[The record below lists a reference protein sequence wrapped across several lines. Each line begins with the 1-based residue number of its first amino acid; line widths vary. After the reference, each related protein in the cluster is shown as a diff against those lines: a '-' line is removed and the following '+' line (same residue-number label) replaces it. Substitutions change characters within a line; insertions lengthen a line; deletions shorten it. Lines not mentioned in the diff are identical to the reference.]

1 MSRFPAST
9 PFPSD
14 RLRVGECVIEVALRE
29 VHAPGAV
36 RPRRITPKSISVLL
50 VLAEN
55 AGRVVTRD
63 ALLAQVWP
71 ETLPTNDVVTQA
83 IAQLRKAFAGDR
95 GVAYI
100 ETIAKSG
107 YRLLAPVQWL
117 PPAEAEA
124 VEPLAGVDETA
135 MLEPAPIVAVAPG
148 IDAGNAVPRPRSG
161 VRLIAAAAAVALLAL
176 LAVLAVAWAPWR
188 ETSSPLHTAA
198 TGVAVA
204 QARGELIT
212 SSPGFELSP
221 SLSPDA
227 AMVAYMAVPPGSRH
241 IAIMVQT
248 TAPIAPRQ
256 LTFPDDADDLQ
267 PRWSPDGREIAFLRT
282 QSDRSCNVLVVP
294 VSGGPE
300 RRVGGCDR
308 QNPPSFDWT
317 PDGSGLIVSSD
328 AAAAGDGGLRLLD
341 IASGNWRPLDY
352 AARSQD
358 VDFAP
363 HYSPDGR
370 WIVFVRNSPLGDF
383 WRLPATGGTAER
395 LTWMNAEIRG
405 WDWSPDGR
413 SLIYARR
420 NESESRLYRLDLGSG
435 ATIDLGIVD
444 GEEPTVATTVP
455 AMAYVRRRSYFGIYR
470 FHLDGAGGAMQ
481 GERLFASS
489 GRDRLPAIAPDGRQL
504 VFASDRSG
512 DFGLWLGDVE
522 RPGSLGLIP
531 GVRPE
536 SRFMPSWSGDS
547 QRILVAGSD
556 DAGRA
561 GIFEVLPRSAR
572 VTRLP
577 IPLPDPVQA
586 MYLPS
591 NTRAHADRLLVVAGG
606 DGRLGLTLFNRR
618 ERPWRQL
625 ATLDD
630 VSMAQVDPVG
640 QRVLFTRPGQRGL
653 WQADLALSPGSVRQ
667 IEAESPVGSRSRA
680 WLVAGDGEV
689 YSTRR
694 LADCPSQL
702 RRHVPGAAA
711 SQQPRCL
718 DAKRRAATHGFSVN
732 ARTGEAFVTLAEWDG
747 ADIGFVALDVTAPGL
762 WPGTIK

>member
-1 MSRFPAST
+1 MFRLPPSAPL
-9 PFPSD
+9 PSD
-14 RLRVGECVIEVALRE
+14 RLRVGECVIEVALRK

-36 RPRRITPKSISVLL
+36 QPRRITPKSLSVLL

-55 AGRVVTRD
+55 VGRVVTRD

-83 IAQLRKAFAGDR
+83 ITQLRKAFAGDR
-95 GVAYI
+95 DAAYI

-117 PPAEAEA
+117 SPVEGVP
-124 VEPLAGVDETA
+124 VEPVPGAG
-135 MLEPAPIVAVAPG
+135 EPAVQANAPVVTDSPD
-148 IDAGNAVPRPRSG
+148 IDAGDAAPRPRFS
-161 VRLIAAAAAVALLAL
+161 VRAVAATAAAMIALLV
-176 LAVLAVAWAPWR
+176 LAVLWAR
-188 ETSSPLHTAA
+188 SQDAFSPRTAA
-198 TGVAVA
+198 TGAAPVA

-227 AMVAYMAVPPGSRH
+227 AMVAYMAVPPGKRN

-256 LTFPDDADDLQ
+256 LTFPDDADDGQ
-267 PRWSPDGREIAFLRT
+267 PRWSPDGREVAFVRL
-282 QSDRSCNVLVVP
+282 QSGSGCHLLVVP

-300 RRVGGCDR
+300 RRVGACDP

-317 PDGSGLIVSSD
+317 PDGRSLIVSND
-328 AAAAGDGGLRLLD
+328 AVAVGDAGLRVLD
-341 IASGNWRPLDY
+341 LASGQWRSLDY
-352 AARSQD
+352 GAQPED

-383 WRLPATGGTAER
+383 WRLPAAGGTAER
-395 LTWMNAEIRG
+395 LTRMNAEIRG
-405 WDWSPDGR
+405 WDWGPDGN

-420 NESESRLYRLDLGSG
+420 NESESRLYQLDLGTG
-435 ATIDLGIVD
+435 ATLDLGIVD
-444 GEEPTVATTVP
+444 GEDPTVAASVP

-470 FHLDGAGGAMQ
+470 FHLDGADGAMRA
-481 GERLFASS
+481 ERLFASS

-512 DFGLWLGDVE
+512 DFGLWWGDIE

-536 SRFMPSWSGDS
+536 SRYMPSWSADS
-547 QRILVAGSD
+547 SRVLVAGSD
-556 DAGRA
+556 DEARP
-561 GIFEVLPRSAR
+561 GIFEVLPGSAR

-586 MYLPS
+586 LYLPS
-591 NTRAHADRLLVVAGG
+591 STRGHDERLLVVADGG
-606 DGRLGLTLFNRR
+606 DGRLGLALFDRT

-625 ATLDD
+625 AMIDD

-640 QRVLFTRPGQRGL
+640 QRLLFTRPGQPGL
-653 WQADLALSPGSVRQ
+653 WQADLALSPGSIRR
-667 IEAESPVGSRSRA
+667 IDAESPVGSRSRA
-680 WLVAGDGEV
+680 WVVAGDGEL
-689 YSTRR
+689 YATRWT
-694 LADCPSQL
+694 ADCPAQL
-702 RRHVPGAAA
+702 QQDVPGAEARRE
-711 SQQPRCL
+711 PRCL
-718 DAKRRAATHGFSVN
+718 DPRRRAATHGFSVN
-732 ARTGEAFVTLAEWDG
+732 ARTGQAFFTLAEWDG
-747 ADIGFVALDVTAPGL
+747 ADIGFMALEVAARGM
-762 WPGTIK
+762 WHGTIK